1 MRIWIMCI
9 MGRVQVSDG
18 VDTNGNPDTTID
30 HFLDVVITVT
40 NVDEAGVVT
49 FSESNIR
56 VGSALTATLTDPDGG
71 VTGEMWQ
78 WARSSDKTTWTTIT
92 GATSGSYTPVLDD
105 ADNYLRATVS
115 YTDAGGFWQKCS
127 GCDCQYG
134 SGTADCWTRYYFSR
148 GEHPL

>member
-1 MRIWIMCI
+1 

-18 VDTNGNPDTTID
+18 VDTNGNPDKAID
-30 HFLDVVITVT
+30 HFLDLVITVT

-115 YTDAGGFWQKCS
+115 YTDAGGS
-127 GCDCQYG
+127 GKSAQAV
-134 SGTADCWTRYYFSR
+134 TASMVVAPPIVGPGNITFEENTTLEVR
-148 GEHPL
+148 